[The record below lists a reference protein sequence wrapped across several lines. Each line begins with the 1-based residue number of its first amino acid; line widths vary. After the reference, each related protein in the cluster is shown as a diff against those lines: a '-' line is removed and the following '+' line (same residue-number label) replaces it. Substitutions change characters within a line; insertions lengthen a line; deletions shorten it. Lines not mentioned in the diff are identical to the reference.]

1 VTVTLVTGGIRS
13 GKSRHAET
21 LASGGSDVTY
31 VATGPLDAGTE
42 AGADAEWTRRLALH
56 RERRPSGWSV
66 LETLDAAGILAVQE
80 GMVVVDCLGTWV
92 TGLVDEAGLWDDLDA
107 ATELLEAATDR
118 LRDALA
124 ITRADVVVVTN
135 EVGFAPVATTPSGRW
150 FQDALGRVNA
160 GIASRADRVHL
171 VVAGR
176 VLDLSDAPV
185 VP

>member
-21 LASGGSDVTY
+21 LASGVSDVTY
-31 VATGPLDAGTE
+31 VATGPLDAGTN
-42 AGADAEWTRRLALH
+42 ADTDPEWTRRLALH

-66 LETLDAAGILAVQE
+66 LETLDVAGVLAVHE

-92 TGLVDEAGLWDDLDA
+92 TGLVDEAALWDDLDA
-107 ATELLEAATDR
+107 ATELLEAATDL

-124 ITRADVVVVTN
+124 TTRADVVVVTN

-160 GIASRADRVHL
+160 GLASRADRVHL